1 MGALESVQRR
11 RLSLEE
17 FHRMGS
23 AGVLGEDDRVELID
37 GDMIEMA
44 PIGAQHLAM
53 VNRLSR
59 ILTLAAGKEAIVST
73 QNPVALP
80 PRNEPQPDIAL
91 LKPRPDDYAAAVPAA
106 ADVLLII
113 EVADTTLAYDRDV
126 KMPIYARHGIA
137 EVWLFD
143 IQGGSLLVH
152 RDPGPSGYQRVL
164 TPTQKEVV
172 SPLLVPA
179 VSIDLAEVWR

>member
-1 MGALESVQRR
+1 MGALETVQRR

-23 AGVLGEDDRVELID
+23 AGILGEDDRVELID

-91 LKPRPDDYAAAVPAA
+91 LKPRPDDYAAGVPAA

-126 KMPIYARHGIA
+126 KIPLYARHSIA
-137 EVWLFD
+137 EAWLFD

-152 RDPGPSGYQRVL
+152 RDPGPKGYQRVL
-164 TPTQKEVV
+164 TPTQKEIV
-172 SPLLVPA
+172 SPLLMPT

>member
-59 ILTLAAGKEAIVST
+59 MLTLAAAKEAIVS
-73 QNPVALP
+73 A
-80 PRNEPQPDIAL
+80 
-91 LKPRPDDYAAAVPAA
+91 
-106 ADVLLII
+106 
-113 EVADTTLAYDRDV
+113 
-126 KMPIYARHGIA
+126 
-137 EVWLFD
+137 
-143 IQGGSLLVH
+143 
-152 RDPGPSGYQRVL
+152 
-164 TPTQKEVV
+164 
-172 SPLLVPA
+172 
-179 VSIDLAEVWR
+179 